1 MEKHQ
6 GGSGGR
12 GEGKCVQGPLL
23 WFLQEEQASHG
34 ERAADWPVGIISAA
48 SGAQR
53 LSLVPG
59 VTRAGG

>member
-1 MEKHQ
+1 M
-6 GGSGGR
+6 
-12 GEGKCVQGPLL
+12 QGPLL

-34 ERAADWPVGIISAA
+34 ERAEDWPVGIISAA